1 MNNCRYNLTGQVSE
15 KGDVYSFGVVL
26 LELITGKTAIVNR
39 IMNLGQWVRSV
50 LERGDIVS
58 ILDPNL
64 RSDVDD
70 NYLTV
75 WKTVELAVRCIQ
87 LDASERP
94 TMTQIVSELKECL
107 IMIDAGASS
116 SAKTTSMEM
125 MSAAVS
131 SSTMSP
137 TPR

>member
-1 MNNCRYNLTGQVSE
+1 MNE

-39 IMNLGQWVRSV
+39 VMNLGQWVRSV
-50 LERGDIVS
+50 LERGDIAS
-58 ILDPNL
+58 ILDQSL
-64 RSDVDD
+64 RQGVDD

-87 LDASERP
+87 LEIADRP
-94 TMTQIVSELKECL
+94 TMTQIVTELKECL
-107 IMIDAGASS
+107 IMMNTESSS
-116 SAKTTSMEM
+116 SAKDSLEL
-125 MSAAVS
+125 MSAAIS
-131 SSTMSP
+131 TSTMSP